1 MTIIK
6 NYKDYFD
13 SINEGLIKTL
23 DGEKGVNYLV
33 QTLSVLNFNVSGFF
47 KNDRISFTINNFNK
61 IQNNRLDNLFDTI
74 SSIITNLYGWF
85 PSNMIIENT
94 SKLIINKKFDEKYL
108 KLNNDNIES
117 IIIEFD
123 SKFDEIENNKF
134 EKLYHLSI
142 QEYDNKIKKYG
153 LSPRSKSKLSS
164 HTDRV
169 YLCKSIDDC
178 EILIPQM
185 KLYYSEE
192 KDNNIYKLG
201 NKKYRKNTKWIIYEI
216 DNTTNTTL
224 YKDPRYIN
232 GYYTLE
238 NIKPENI
245 KEIKREL

>member
-1 MTIIK
+1 MIIK

-23 DGEKGVNYLV
+23 DGDRGINYLV

-47 KNDRISFTINNFNK
+47 KNDKISFTINNYNQ
-61 IQNNRLDNLFDTI
+61 IQNNRIDDLFDTI

-85 PSNMIIENT
+85 PSGMIIENFN
-94 SKLIINKKFDEKYL
+94 KIILNKKYDESYL
-108 KLNNDNIES
+108 KLNKDSIET
-117 IIIEFD
+117 ITIEFD

-142 QEYDNKIKKYG
+142 QEYDNKIRRYG

-178 EILIPQM
+178 KILIPQM
-185 KLYYSEE
+185 SLYYSEE
-192 KDNNIYKLG
+192 KDNNVYKLG

-216 DNTTNTTL
+216 NNVDEIIL

-232 GYYTLE
+232 GYYTLD

-245 KEIKREL
+245 KEIEKE